1 MSNRRDTNIEPFL
14 DENIVATD
22 DFDDILRS
30 FNAILFQDDK
40 LKILCTENID
50 LLFSFNILKEKESF
64 EEFSDMLAKLEE
76 DGENLDPII
85 LGSNLDELCQ
95 PMMAAPFHIP
105 PIAQQNPMHPDCQ
118 ATYDYDKS
126 EDFEVQEN
134 KTLSTSVGNGTTTNE
149 NNDDFDNAQSTSPL
163 ETDKGSS
170 RTCM

>member
-1 MSNRRDTNIEPFL
+1 MSNRKDKNIDSFV
-14 DENIVATD
+14 DENILAND
-22 DFDDILRS
+22 DFDEMLRS
-30 FNAILFQDDK
+30 FNVILLQ
-40 LKILCTENID
+40 ENVD
-50 LLFSFNILKEKESF
+50 PYMDNINADVYREKEDF
-64 EEFSDMLAKLEE
+64 EEFSSMLEE
-76 DGENLDPII
+76 LEKDGENLNPII